1 MMVKETEMISK
12 RRNAT
17 TVKEIGCKKE
27 RDLSMHSNENTGKR
41 KRRRKRARCA
51 AAVALGNAVDAAD
64 AVKQTDRE
72 HMS

>member
-1 MMVKETEMISK
+1 MVKETEMISK

-17 TVKEIGCKKE
+17 TVKEIGCSKKQKE
-27 RDLSMHSNENTGKR
+27 RNLSMHSNENTGKR
-41 KRRRKRARCA
+41 KKKRARCA
-51 AAVALGNAVDAAD
+51 AASDAVDAAD